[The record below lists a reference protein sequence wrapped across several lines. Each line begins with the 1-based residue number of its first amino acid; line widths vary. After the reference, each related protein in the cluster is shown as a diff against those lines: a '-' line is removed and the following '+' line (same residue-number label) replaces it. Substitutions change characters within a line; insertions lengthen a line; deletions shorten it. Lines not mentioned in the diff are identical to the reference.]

1 MGTATYHPGITQER
15 ILEAGLELGLEELS
29 VSAAAKRLGVSAPA
43 IYRHVASREAL
54 DELVGEHLL
63 TAVRLDVPVG
73 PPRDPDP
80 RLGAPDPRAGL
91 MHLART
97 LFELCMSTPGMARYL
112 HQGIPRGPESARLE
126 AEAAALLLPAGFE
139 EPVARLLS
147 STVATLAI
155 SLSYAETHHTAA
167 GGGRDLAS
175 QVTRLVGTEARLT
188 ALDRLTLT
196 MGPCID
202 GLLAAIRPGADLAA
216 TLHRLKEAYL

>member
-1 MGTATYHPGITQER
+1 M
-15 ILEAGLELGLEELS
+15 
-29 VSAAAKRLGVSAPA
+29 
-43 IYRHVASREAL
+43 
-54 DELVGEHLL
+54 
-63 TAVRLDVPVG
+63 
-73 PPRDPDP
+73 
-80 RLGAPDPRAGL
+80 
-91 MHLART
+91 
-97 LFELCMSTPGMARYL
+97 
-112 HQGIPRGPESARLE
+112 
-126 AEAAALLLPAGFE
+126 
-139 EPVARLLS
+139 
-147 STVATLAI
+147 ATLAI